1 MLMGVTFA
9 SKADAQTGQTAL
21 DANQLVELAIEANPQ
36 VKAARARWDA
46 AEHQILQNYAPAD
59 PQLTFAN
66 VDSPRGIG
74 NAPLK
79 SYQVSQALQFPGKAL
94 LQADQARRTAKI
106 ARLTYEAT
114 IRDLRAAVETAYYE
128 VLLDES
134 LLGVNLDNLA
144 ALKQVLEVT
153 QVAYSASQVTQT
165 DFISAE
171 FDLAQAELQQHQ
183 YETARANDLVTLN
196 QLLHR
201 APNAPLE
208 LDRSMRLQPV
218 KLRLDTLTD
227 MATRVRQEILE
238 TALSERNADT
248 AVEMAKMEYLP
259 DFTVGYNFDNY
270 LQQSAGPSPNNLQAH
285 TVTIGFNLPIFF
297 WIKQREDVTSAEFSL
312 KAARDDL
319 NSIRSQTEAAVTQ
332 LFRSSQL
339 AFESSQL
346 YSRSL
351 IPLAQQD
358 FRVALTAYQSDK
370 IDFVALSGALQRSYA
385 ARVGYLQ
392 AANQFIAETSG
403 VGTGDWGA
411 FATMKTRLI
420 VTFVSCRAA
429 GAVPRRMRSGLD
441 QRGLRAGRARAATGA
456 GRWA

>member
-1 MLMGVTFA
+1 MLMGVAFA
-9 SKADAQTGQTAL
+9 SEAHAQTGPTAL

-94 LQADQARRTAKI
+94 LQADQARRNAKI
-106 ARLTYEAT
+106 ARLTYDAT

-134 LLGVNLDNLA
+134 LIGVNLDKIA

-201 APNAPLE
+201 PPNAPLE
-208 LDRSMRLQPV
+208 LDRSMHLRPV

-238 TALSERNADT
+238 TALTERNADT
-248 AVEMAKMEYLP
+248 ALELAKMEYLP
-259 DFTVGYNFDNY
+259 DFTLGYNFDNY

-297 WIKQREDVTSAEFSL
+297 WIHQREDVTSAEFSL

-319 NSIRSQTEAAVTQ
+319 SSIRSQTEATVTQ
-332 LFRSSQL
+332 LFRSAQL

-385 ARVGYLQ
+385 ARVSYLQ
-392 AANQFIAETSG
+392 AANQFIAGRVALEQAI
-403 VGTGDWGA
+403 GA
-411 FATMKTRLI
+411 PL
-420 VTFVSCRAA
+420 
-429 GAVPRRMRSGLD
+429 P
-441 QRGLRAGRARAATGA
+441 Q
-456 GRWA
+456 

>member
-339 AFESSQL
+339 ALESSQL

-392 AANQFIAETSG
+392 AANQFIAER
-403 VGTGDWGA
+403 VALEQAIGA
-411 FATMKTRLI
+411 PL
-420 VTFVSCRAA
+420 
-429 GAVPRRMRSGLD
+429 P
-441 QRGLRAGRARAATGA
+441 Q
-456 GRWA
+456 